1 VPRPSRKQAI
11 LEALAQELEQHPG
24 DRITTA
30 ALARAVGVSEAALY
44 RHFPSKARMFEG
56 LIGFAEENVF
66 ARINQ
71 ILDTEKQ
78 TEIRTAKIVYLLLG
92 FSGRNPGIARV
103 LLGDALVG
111 ERERLHDRVQQFF
124 ERIELQLR
132 QVLREA
138 SLRQD
143 AVLRTSPE
151 QAAGLLTAFIEGRMQ
166 QFVRSRFRVTPVT
179 SWDTDWTVLRHGLFE
194 SVAPAQDEMVAGDA
208 GEASTPHG

>member
-1 VPRPSRKQAI
+1 MPRPSRKQAI
-11 LEALAQELEQHPG
+11 LEALANELEQHPG

-71 ILDTEKQ
+71 ILDEEKNTQ
-78 TEIRTAKIVYLLLG
+78 LRVARVIFLLLG
-92 FSGRNPGIARV
+92 FADRNPGISRV

-124 ERIELQLR
+124 ERVEVQLR
-132 QVLREA
+132 QILREA
-138 SLRQD
+138 QMRQD
-143 AVLRTSPE
+143 AALRTTPE
-151 QAAGLLTAFIEGRMQ
+151 AGAALLTAFVEGRMQ
-166 QFVRSRFRVTPVT
+166 QFLRSRFSEPSLTAWE
-179 SWDTDWTVLRHGLFE
+179 SDWGVLSHGLFDPGP
-194 SVAPAQDEMVAGDA
+194 V
-208 GEASTPHG
+208 